1 MKVNNYILLLE
12 LLFFCVT
19 GVKKSRNASK
29 DLSKRTS
36 NMCFWLGSVI
46 RTQLYYVFN
55 LHFRKEEKG
64 IKNVY
69 PVFENVRLMS
79 SIISCF
85 TYIILWH
92 QTTKDCIELIS
103 GVICDNY
110 RSRNR
115 REEERG
121 DSVFFGST
129 YAFLRFSNLSR
140 TLCWNNVPWSW
151 PNYNIRWIKFHCPLQ
166 KP

>member
-1 MKVNNYILLLE
+1 MRVNNYILLLE

-121 DSVFFGST
+121 DSVFFWV
-129 YAFLRFSNLSR
+129 NLCIF
-140 TLCWNNVPWSW
+140 T
-151 PNYNIRWIKFHCPLQ
+151 IF
-166 KP
+166 